1 MENEILVLDFGSQY
15 TQLIARRI
23 RELKIYCE
31 IKPYSITHEEIRS
44 ISPKGIILSG
54 SPSSVHQ
61 PGAPLCGRE
70 IFELGIPVLGI
81 CYGMQLMAHLL
92 GGEVVQASQ
101 KEYGRAYL
109 EVMDDE
115 DLFKGLASPTE
126 VWMSHG
132 DRILSLPPSFRV
144 LARTDNSP
152 MAAMA
157 HREARLY
164 GLQFHPEVVHTP
176 KGKDILANF
185 LFTVCGCVPTW
196 TMESFLKKSVEEIR
210 DKVGN
215 KRVICALSGGVD
227 SSVVSVLVHRAVGDQ
242 LTCIFVDNG
251 LLRTGEARRVQET
264 FGRHLQMDVRF
275 VDASDR
281 FLERLKGV
289 TDPEIKRKIIGEE
302 FIRVFEKESL
312 GLGSVAFLAQGTL
325 YPDVIESVSVKGP
338 SATIKSHHNVGGL
351 PETLAF
357 QLLEPLRE
365 LFKDE
370 VRELGRL
377 LGIPKE
383 IVERQP
389 FPGPGLAVRIVGEVT
404 PNRLRIVREADAI
417 VEEEIKREGLYY
429 KIWQSFAVL
438 LPVKTVGVMGDERT
452 YEYAVAIRAVESL
465 DGMTA
470 DWVKLPYPLME
481 KLANRII
488 NEVEG
493 VNRVVYDISSKPPS
507 TIEWE

>member
-1 MENEILVLDFGSQY
+1 MKDKILILDFGSQY
-15 TQLIARRI
+15 TQLIARRV
-23 RELKIYCE
+23 RELKV
-31 IKPYSITHEEIRS
+31 YSEIRPYY
-44 ISPKGIILSG
+44 ISPQEVRDFEPKGIILSG
-54 SPSSVHQ
+54 GPSSVHQ
-61 PGAPLCGRE
+61 EDAPLCHPE
-70 IFELGIPVLGI
+70 ILEMGVPVLGI
-81 CYGMQLMAHLL
+81 CYGMQLMTHLL
-92 GGEVVQASQ
+92 GGKVEKATK

-109 EVMDDE
+109 EILDHR
-115 DLFKGLASPTE
+115 DLFKGLPEKTE

-132 DRILSLPPSFRV
+132 DRILEPPPGFQV
-144 LARTDNSP
+144 LARTENSP
-152 MAAMA
+152 LAAMA
-157 HREARLY
+157 HRERRLY
-164 GLQFHPEVVHTP
+164 GLQFHPEVAHTP
-176 KGKDILANF
+176 RGRDILANF
-185 LFTVCGCVPTW
+185 AFVICRCSPTW
-196 TMESFLKKSVEEIR
+196 TMESFLEKSIQEIR
-210 DKVGN
+210 EQVGSE
-215 KRVICALSGGVD
+215 RFICALSGGVD
-227 SSVVSVLVHRAVGDQ
+227 SSVVAVLVHRAIGNQ

-251 LLRTGEARRVQET
+251 LLRAGEVERVLDT
-264 FGRHLQMDVRF
+264 FSRHFHMDVRF
-275 VDASDR
+275 VDATER

-289 TDPEIKRKIIGEE
+289 VDPEAKRKIIGEE
-302 FIRVFEKESL
+302 FIRVVEEEAAKL
-312 GLGSVAFLAQGTL
+312 GEARFLAQGTL
-325 YPDVIESVSVKGP
+325 YPDVIESVSVRGP

-351 PETLAF
+351 PEKLSF

-377 LGIPKE
+377 LDLPQE
-383 IVERQP
+383 IVGRQP

-404 PNRLRIVREADAI
+404 KERLRIVREADAI

-452 YEYAVAIRAVESL
+452 YEHVIAIRAVESL

-470 DWVKLPYPLME
+470 DWVRLPYHLME
-481 KLANRII
+481 RLSNRII